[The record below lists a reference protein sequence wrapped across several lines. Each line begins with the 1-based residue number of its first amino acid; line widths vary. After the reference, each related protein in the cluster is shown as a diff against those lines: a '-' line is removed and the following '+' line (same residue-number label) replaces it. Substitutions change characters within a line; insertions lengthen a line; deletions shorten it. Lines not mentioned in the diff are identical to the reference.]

1 MIMDATSLPNDNQ
14 PENSDEIFDSVCLPG
29 LSVEKGL
36 RMCNGSQALYRMVL
50 EQFLATKT
58 GIAAEVRAEVAG
70 ENIEIARRMVHSMK
84 SVAGTIGALDLY
96 SNALNL
102 EQALIKREERESLEG
117 HLTAFEQEMKKI
129 LSGLKDWFLQKEGL
143 GGC

>member
-1 MIMDATSLPNDNQ
+1 MDTISLPDNNR
-14 PENSDEIFDSVCLPG
+14 PENSDKIFDSACLPG

-50 EQFLATKT
+50 EQFLATKA
-58 GIAAEVRAEVAG
+58 GIVAEIRSEIAG
-70 ENIEIARRMVHSMK
+70 ENIETARRMVHSMK

-96 SNALNL
+96 SVGLNL
-102 EQALIKREERESLEG
+102 EQALIKKEERQSLEG

-129 LSGLKDWFLQKEGL
+129 LFGLKDWFLQNKGL
-143 GGC
+143 GGY